1 MAILNLACVRQKG
14 MVVVRWIWDGNDAR
28 ATITITRLLDGEK
41 LLERAVTGILYQN
54 AINGAA
60 HGFELQVPDEPVC
73 VTVSDGDSEVSQ
85 ELLTPK
91 YVVRWR
97 IEYKNVY
104 KRTLFRNECIGRE
117 YCLRMDFPCSSAVP
131 EDLFC
136 RVQQRMEKNK
146 RAPARAKAHEEF
158 LLTTKLFCG
167 KCERLMVGE
176 SGTSRNGGKHYYYKC
191 GAAKLLQVRCCQ
203 A

>member
-1 MAILNLACVRQKG
+1 MAILNLSCVRQKG
-14 MVVVRWIWDGNDAR
+14 AVVIRWNWDGNDAR

-54 AINGAA
+54 AINSAA

-73 VTVSDGDSEVSQ
+73 VTVSDGDSEVRQ

-97 IEYKNVY
+97 IEYKNIY
-104 KRTLFRNECIGRE
+104 KRTLFRTECIGRE
-117 YCLRMDFPCSSAVP
+117 YCLRMDFPCTSAVP

-136 RVQQRMEKNK
+136 Y
-146 RAPARAKAHEEF
+146 APANAGENAPAGHLPGLKHGSN
-158 LLTTKLFCG
+158 LFGVIPQHGEAVVLYCNPEYENY
-167 KCERLMVGE
+167 CRLFQMERLPDME
-176 SGTSRNGGKHYYYKC
+176 IKE
-191 GAAKLLQVRCCQ
+191 
-203 A
+203 